1 MLEEEEPVFLIDE
14 KNGYIRMEGVS
25 LMEISH
31 EFYIPVI
38 DNVKSYVDSKP
49 DAVRIYT
56 RLEYF
61 NTTSSKYIMDI
72 FKLFIPLH
80 KDGSEVTVYWYYDVD
95 DENMHEAGV
104 DYKAMVNIPFK
115 LIPVER

>member
-1 MLEEEEPVFLIDE
+1 
-14 KNGYIRMEGVS
+14 
-25 LMEISH
+25 
-31 EFYIPVI
+31 
-38 DNVKSYVDSKP
+38 
-49 DAVRIYT
+49 
-56 RLEYF
+56 
-61 NTTSSKYIMDI
+61 MDI